1 MEFAEFEI
9 MPKSKEHLR
18 DLVKEAIPNPD
29 AGVVN
34 FRALRDVLAA
44 SIDHPEALGIKNSS
58 IHSSAEHADDA
69 EADEKD
75 DQKHPSSK
83 SDTTNNNIRELT
95 SKLDLIVDRF
105 DVFTQDLSEKIQ
117 KIDNRV
123 TKLEQINKIEN

>member
-9 MPKSKEHLR
+9 MPRSKEHLR

-44 SIDHPEALGIKNSS
+44 SIDHPEALGIKNNSS
-58 IHSSAEHADDA
+58 DSSAEHAGDT
-69 EADEKD
+69 EADGKD
-75 DQKHPSSK
+75 DQKYPSSK
-83 SDTTNNNIRELT
+83 NDTTNNNIKEIT

-123 TKLEQINKIEN
+123 QKLEQTNKTEN